1 MLTTNGDDAAG
12 RLLRSADCFGDHR
25 SVVSQFEIP
34 TVETERLLLRGYRDS
49 DVDALEAMA
58 RDPVLAPF
66 VVMNN
71 APLREACWRS
81 IALWMG
87 HWAMRG
93 FGIWAVEERAS
104 GAFIGRIGIWQPEGW
119 PGTEVGWLLGRAWW
133 GRGYATEAAS
143 ASVDWAFA
151 HLDVPELVSLI
162 LPDNA
167 ASQAVAQRIGE
178 TYRGEIP
185 FRDVTTGLWAI
196 TWDEWKA
203 PRST

>member
-1 MLTTNGDDAAG
+1 MSPL
-12 RLLRSADCFGDHR
+12 
-25 SVVSQFEIP
+25 EIP
-34 TVETERLLLRGYRDS
+34 VLETERLVLRGYRDS

-71 APLREACWRS
+71 APLRESCWRS

-93 FGIWAVEERAS
+93 FGMWAVEERAS

-119 PGTEVGWLLGRAWW
+119 PGTEVGWMLGRAWR
-133 GRGYATEAAS
+133 GRGYATEAAR
-143 ASVDWAFA
+143 ASVGWAFEK
-151 HLDVPELVSLI
+151 LEVPELISLI

-167 ASQAVAQRIGE
+167 ASQAVARRIGE
-178 TYRGEIP
+178 SYRGEIP
-185 FRDVTTGLWAI
+185 FRDTTTGMWAI
-196 TWDEWKA
+196 TRDGWKA
-203 PRST
+203 QSSGP